1 MDETAAPPKDR
12 KLPPSRLGDATPEKL
27 DRMERASDP
36 DKKQGRPLGSKN
48 SGIHQAQ
55 RFSKTTVIKTKNGGS
70 PPKPRNVPEVIAPIL
85 LKSKITRKALANYTQ
100 QLMVAF
106 APHILPEAM
115 KSLLEK
121 VVAGDK
127 DGLNQAFEIYGLK
140 SSKQGGPLVQILNQ
154 LNAGGAEPERQES
167 GYKRSME
174 FVLREQ
180 EKRKQIEAGNVIDVT
195 PEPVPS

>member
-1 MDETAAPPKDR
+1 MEDTPQGPRPVKKKPLRFTKTRVLKTPRGTSPKVR
-12 KLPPSRLGDATPEKL
+12 S
-27 DRMERASDP
+27 
-36 DKKQGRPLGSKN
+36 
-48 SGIHQAQ
+48 
-55 RFSKTTVIKTKNGGS
+55 
-70 PPKPRNVPEVIAPIL
+70 VPEVLAPIL

-100 QLMVAF
+100 QILVTF

-121 VVAGDK
+121 VVTGDK

-140 SSKQGGPLVQILNQ
+140 NSKQGGTLVQILNQ
-154 LNAGGAEPERQES
+154 MNGGGAEPERQES
-167 GYKRSME
+167 GYRRSME

-195 PEPVPS
+195 PEPVLP